1 MLGRM
6 PNPVK
11 VESALTSERPL
22 AGLVLL
28 LSVAVGLLVLIG
40 SEVRAA

>member
-1 MLGRM
+1 M
-6 PNPVK
+6 PTPARFLTALS
-11 VESALTSERPL
+11 SARPL
-22 AGLVLL
+22 AGLVPL